1 VEQEMAI
8 YRADPKHGVAW
19 LTGGSSGMG
28 RELALDLAREGYT
41 VAVTARPQDPLDG
54 VVAAAAGFAG
64 KILPFYCDVTDE
76 SGMARTV
83 EAIET
88 TAGPIMLAVFNAGTY
103 VPMYGEALS
112 MPNFRRTYEVNIFGV
127 LNGLIPVVAQMQKRN
142 RGHVVFIGSVT
153 SYFGWPT
160 SAAYGATKAA
170 LNVMVEALRY
180 DFAKMNIRVQ
190 VMNPGFVDT
199 PLAAKNEFLMPA
211 LMPVDK
217 ASARML
223 KAIKSGGFETTFPR
237 RLTWGLKFMR
247 MLPHELVFAFMN
259 YTTRWRGHP
268 LMPGRTRQE

>member
-1 VEQEMAI
+1 MAI

-19 LTGGSSGMG
+19 LTGGSTGMG

-41 VAVTARPQDPLDG
+41 VAVTVRPQDPLDG

-83 EAIET
+83 EAIEA
-88 TAGPIMLAVFNAGTY
+88 TAGPIMLAVFNAGIY
-103 VPMYGEALS
+103 LPMHGEAMS
-112 MPNFRRTYEVNIFGV
+112 MANFRKTYEVNIFGV
-127 LNGLIPVVAQMQKRN
+127 LNGLIPAVAQMQKRN

-170 LNVMVEALRY
+170 LNVMAEALRY

-190 VMNPGFVDT
+190 IMNPAFVDT
-199 PLAAKNEFLMPA
+199 QLAAKNEILMPA

-237 RLTWGLKFMR
+237 RLTWGLKFLR

-259 YTTRWRGHP
+259 YATRWRGHP
-268 LMPGRTRQE
+268 LMPGRTRHE